1 MTPELRIQVA
11 HRGAVSDELV
21 GYAEQKVRRTAGTA
35 PRPVLF
41 GRIALGLHE
50 NPSVARPASAK
61 AMLDVSG
68 RHIRGQVAATTL
80 REAIDLLDERL
91 RRNLQRLAEETE
103 GRHRETGVSD
113 PGEWRHG
120 SQPSDRPSYF
130 PRPAEER
137 EIVRRKTYES
147 GPVAPKEAAI
157 DLELLDHDFHL
168 FENSDTGQ
176 DCVVFRKLDGSLGL
190 LEEAPTE
197 TVEQARERLEL
208 ETAPLAFF
216 RDAESGRGNVLYRRY
231 DGHYGLIT
239 PAAPVG

>member
-1 MTPELRIQVA
+1 MTPDLQIQVA

-21 GYAEQKVRRTAGTA
+21 DYAEQKVRRTAGTA

-41 GRIALGLHE
+41 GRVALGVHE
-50 NPSVARPASAK
+50 NPSAARPTSAK

-68 RHIRGQVAATTL
+68 RHVRGHVAATTL

-103 GRHRETGVSD
+103 GRHRETGVSH
-113 PGEWRHG
+113 PGEWRHD
-120 SQPSDRPSYF
+120 SMPAHRPSYF
-130 PRPAEER
+130 PRAAEER

-147 GPVAPKEAAI
+147 GSLTPKEAAI

-168 FENSDTGQ
+168 FESSDTGQ
-176 DCVVFRKLDGSLGL
+176 DCVIFRKPDGSLGL
-190 LEEAPTE
+190 LEDPVTE

-208 ETAPLAFF
+208 EAAWFAFF
-216 RDAESGRGNVLYRRY
+216 RDPESGRGHLLYRRY

-239 PAAPVG
+239 PAAASA